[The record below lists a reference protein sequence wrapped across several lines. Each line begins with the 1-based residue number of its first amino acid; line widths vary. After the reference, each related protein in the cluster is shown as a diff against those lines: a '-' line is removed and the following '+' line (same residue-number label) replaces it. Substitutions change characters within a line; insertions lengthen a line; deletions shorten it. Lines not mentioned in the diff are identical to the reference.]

1 MYEAN
6 SQRYNKMSYTRSGK
20 SGVLL
25 PPISLGLWRG
35 HALSTHEK
43 TRELVLHAF
52 DEGII
57 HFDLANNY
65 GLTPG
70 DAEKVFGKIMKEDLA
85 SYRDELVISTKA
97 GFHMG
102 PGPYGEWSSKK
113 YLASS
118 LDHSL
123 QRMNL
128 DYVDI
133 FYTHRP
139 DPNTPFEET
148 AEALDLIVRQGKA
161 YYVGI
166 SNYNPTETAEMVRLF
181 RERRTPFVIHQMSYN
196 MMNREARDSGLLEF
210 LDENGIGSIAYGP
223 LAEGLLTDKMSEHI
237 SEDLPIHRTNKQLL
251 DGPAKEKTQQK
262 LRKLA
267 EIAHQRNQ
275 TLSQLALAWL
285 LNQKEITSVVVGATK
300 VHHLDDNLQTLE
312 NALLSAEENKQI
324 QQILKG

>member
-1 MYEAN
+1 MYTAN
-6 SQRYNKMSYTRSGK
+6 PQRYNKMSYNRSGR
-20 SGVLL
+20 SGLIL

-35 HALSTHEK
+35 HALSTYER

-70 DAEKVFGKIMKEDLA
+70 DAEKVFGKIMTEDLVD
-85 SYRDELVISTKA
+85 YRDELVVSTKA

-113 YLASS
+113 YIASS

-123 QRMNL
+123 QRMKL

-161 YYVGI
+161 YYIGI
-166 SNYNPTETAEMVRLF
+166 SNYNVEETAEMVRLF
-181 RERRTPFVIHQMSYN
+181 KERRTPFVIHQMSYN
-196 MMNREARDSGLLEF
+196 MMNREARDSGLLGF
-210 LDENGIGSIAYGP
+210 LNDNGIGGIAYGP
-223 LAEGLLTDKMSEHI
+223 LAEGLLTDKMSEKI
-237 SEDLPIHRTNKQLL
+237 AEDLPIHRTNKHILE
-251 DGPAKEKTQQK
+251 GAGREKTQKQ
-262 LRKLA
+262 LQELA
-267 EIAHQRNQ
+267 KIASQRNQ

-285 LNQKEITSVVVGATK
+285 LDQEEITSVVVGATQI
-300 VHHLDDNLQTLE
+300 HHLDDNLSTLK
-312 NALLSAEENKQI
+312 NSHLSKEEKRQI
-324 QQILKG
+324 QNILEK